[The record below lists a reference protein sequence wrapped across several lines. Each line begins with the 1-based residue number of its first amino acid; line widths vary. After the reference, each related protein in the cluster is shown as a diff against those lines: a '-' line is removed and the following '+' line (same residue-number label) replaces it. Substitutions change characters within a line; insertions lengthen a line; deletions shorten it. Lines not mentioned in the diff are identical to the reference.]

1 MAGADQ
7 NDVGRVFVQVLY
19 EVANRLAV
27 DVKLLHHAETVVLSS
42 PDALEHLASLLPGAK
57 QDEAFLQIGTGH
69 PTAADQL
76 PQLLFRQNRHHTDG
90 GKQKENRAGQLN
102 LEHEDAKD
110 DAQRDKHRRL
120 DQRPE
125 GLSATWPGGAGVKAL
140 SIEHERGGK

>member
-1 MAGADQ
+1 MKNEQRHTVKIVDRRAGNLRVKKVGRQPDLDPLEFAGVDDLLDHVKLRVAGADQ
-7 NDVGRVFVQVLY
+7 NDVGRVFVQVLH

-90 GKQKENRAGQLN
+90 GKQKENRAG
-102 LEHEDAKD
+102 
-110 DAQRDKHRRL
+110 
-120 DQRPE
+120 
-125 GLSATWPGGAGVKAL
+125 
-140 SIEHERGGK
+140 